1 MPFKTVRLLL
11 VQPVL
16 DLFAIFLFAIIV
28 IFSGKHQNT
37 HPSWT
42 VGLISDKDQNKF
54 FKKKTE
60 QPSQVNHKST

>member
-28 IFSGKHQNT
+28 QENT
-37 HPSWT
+37 RIPI
-42 VGLISDKDQNKF
+42 LP
-54 FKKKTE
+54 E
-60 QPSQVNHKST
+60 L

>member
-28 IFSGKHQNT
+28 IFSGKYHNT
-37 HPSWT
+37 HPS
-42 VGLISDKDQNKF
+42 
-54 FKKKTE
+54 
-60 QPSQVNHKST
+60 